1 MNDFVIK
8 VSKLNRSVTSCESF
22 IGLDGENLVENLIFI
37 FTDTFVNGNARLE
50 YIVNDEKYFIELNK
64 GNNYYSI
71 PIKNV
76 ITKEGNIEMQLV
88 ISKPS
93 ENNEIIVFK
102 SDIFTVY
109 CKKSINAVEE
119 APDGY
124 VVWLDHANEILRQ
137 MENLNIIAY
146 KENGITYIVVTSK
159 EGVSTTYQI
168 KDGKNGRNGIDG
180 EKGEDGNGIIKI
192 EKTGTVNN
200 VDTYTIYY
208 TNGTTSTFTVTNST
222 VTDEEFEALQQE
234 VDKYKTL
241 ANILPR
247 VNGTGTE
254 LSLENTGEGTPLE
267 IDLEGQTSQESTTGK
282 NILPNNGTSQ
292 TLNGVTFT
300 KNQDGSIKVNGTAT
314 ADTVYYLNTTNI
326 TISAGTYIF
335 NGCPSNGSW
344 GTYSMGFGSYNDSG
358 SGATLTLAEPYSNRA
373 YIRIANGFNANNLLF
388 KPMIS
393 VNGGDYEPY
402 TGGIP
407 APNPDYTY
415 PIKKV
420 SGDNNVK
427 IENKNFFK
435 DKYKNGVADLFVG
448 SDLTNTEINLDL
460 DSAVGKTIVTLG
472 CYLKAGT
479 YTLSNVS
486 STYISFNRI
495 AIAGTTCVGSSIHL
509 RNSYTWTQN
518 VDGYT
523 YFGIEGDA
531 GETSYTD
538 TPIASE
544 LKLQIEN
551 GSTATTYE
559 EHEEQNFPLTLGAK
573 NLLNANPNSYTFQPN
588 QTYYQTL
595 SSDKVYLE
603 AGTKYYISYTI
614 NNVTT
619 GNVRSTPRLYLDASN
634 VYYNA
639 TTNRN
644 LTTGRKVD
652 EYTPSTSGEYQV
664 QYWLQGSNEAVTISD
679 FMISTSKSIT
689 YYPYGEEPLEVYED
703 GEFIKTTGKNLFDYN
718 TCSNTGIVDDSGTI
732 ATYNTRLFSDKIKVT
747 PNDTYTFK
755 TTAYSTNNERIYI
768 NRLVFYNSD
777 GEFLRRNADYNTLS
791 EATFTIPNDVYYI
804 VIDLRTQALTTN
816 LNKSILKDNTQLEFG
831 STATSYEPYGTGEW
845 YLKSNMGK
853 HIITNTDITTISN
866 YWYSSKGVYGA
877 GILKSLLG
885 LSSSTADKTSYC
897 TVSRKA
903 INLASVA
910 ENTYSFWGNAS
921 TIFFFSS
928 EFDTIEHANAKLVGA
943 TMIYQKDTPS
953 FTKITSQTLIEQ
965 LENLKINAKSYKDV
979 TNISQTNDELPFI
992 ITTSG
997 FKDLSNL

>member
-37 FTDTFVNGNARLE
+37 FTDTFVDGNARLE

-146 KENGITYIVVTSK
+146 KENGITYIVITSK

-168 KDGKNGRNGIDG
+168 KDGKNGKNGLDG

-192 EKTGTVNN
+192 EKTGTQDN

-247 VNGTGTE
+247 VSGTGTE
-254 LSLENTGEGTPLE
+254 ISLENSGEGTPLE

-282 NILPNNGTSQ
+282 NLLPKATTSE
-292 TLNGVTFT
+292 T
-300 KNQDGSIKVNGTAT
+300 KNGLTFAANEDGSIKVSGTAT
-314 ADTVYYLNTTNI
+314 ATTYYNLTKQTLQ
-326 TISAGTYIF
+326 AGTYTLSGGVNSNCKIISKYGSSYQTSQGTGVTFTLSEETTPTEFYIQITNGTAITTPVIF
-335 NGCPSNGSW
+335 
-344 GTYSMGFGSYNDSG
+344 Y
-358 SGATLTLAEPYSNRA
+358 
-373 YIRIANGFNANNLLF
+373 
-388 KPMIS
+388 PMIS
-393 VNGGDYEPY
+393 TNGGDYEPY

-407 APNPDYTY
+407 APNPEFPY
-415 PIKKV
+415 PIKKAT
-420 SGDNNVK
+420 GDNNVK
-427 IENKNFFK
+427 VQNKNFFK
-435 DKYKNGVADLFVG
+435 DKYKNGVADLVVG
-448 SDLTNTEINLDL
+448 SDLTNTEINLAL

-551 GSTATTYE
+551 GSTATTYV
-559 EHEEQNFPLTLGAK
+559 EHEEQNFPLTLG
-573 NLLNANPNSYTFQPN
+573 
-588 QTYYQTL
+588 
-595 SSDKVYLE
+595 D
-603 AGTKYYISYTI
+603 
-614 NNVTT
+614 
-619 GNVRSTPRLYLDASN
+619 
-634 VYYNA
+634 
-639 TTNRN
+639 
-644 LTTGRKVD
+644 
-652 EYTPSTSGEYQV
+652 
-664 QYWLQGSNEAVTISD
+664 
-679 FMISTSKSIT
+679 
-689 YYPYGEEPLEVYED
+689 LEVYED
-703 GEFIKTTGKNLFDYN
+703 GEFIKTTGKNLFSTKTNNLFTNNDHEYLLSASNVYGVIGEVKPN
-718 TCSNTGIVDDSGTI
+718 TTYTVKKYGGNRFWVVGTI
-732 ATYNTRLFSDKIKVT
+732 EYPQNNTPIIERYISD
-747 PNDTYTFK
+747 NS
-755 TTAYSTNNERIYI
+755 ANEI
-768 NRLVFYNSD
+768 
-777 GEFLRRNADYNTLS
+777 
-791 EATFTIPNDVYYI
+791 TFTTGANINYVFCYYSNASADVDI
-804 VIDLRTQALTTN
+804 
-816 LNKSILKDNTQLEFG
+816 QLEQG
-831 STATSYEPYGTGEW
+831 SSPTEYEPYGTDEW
-845 YLKSNMGK
+845 YLKNYYGKVVLDGSENWQNWNMVTTEPLVGFILDGYVDYDNSSGTDVRGLSNYFKVFANAMPTQQSIGLRQTGDSIK
-853 HIITNTDITTISN
+853 RIYLAISN
-866 YWYSSKGVYGA
+866 EIVSNLTEFKSWLSNHNTELVY
-877 GILKSLLG
+877 
-885 LSSSTADKTSYC
+885 LS
-897 TVSRKA
+897 
-903 INLASVA
+903 
-910 ENTYSFWGNAS
+910 
-921 TIFFFSS
+921 
-928 EFDTIEHANAKLVGA
+928 A
-943 TMIYQKDTPS
+943 TPT
-953 FTKITSQTLIEQ
+953 FTKITSQTLIDE
-965 LENLKINAKSYKDV
+965 LENLKNNAKSYKDV

-992 ITTSG
+992 ITASA